1 VVPQRILVSAEFV
14 CGSLEVGNGVLS
26 CLHSVAG
33 AAQDADSF
41 MLSAMSAIKL
51 QLLPR
56 ISIGNCCSDFG
67 RMLNDYLSEGCGA
80 ASDNDFL
87 CLQEYHDPTLRVCCS
102 WHHACIEE
110 RKAAVQRLASSAAPA
125 TTTKIDTGADSIA
138 KEKPNLEPGGGVL
151 LTRDTSNCAFNNS
164 MKWLRG
170 PRHGNLHND
179 PLLTP
184 DLAERMIL
192 NINNI
197 LVPSE
202 NDGMAEL
209 LGQTICHAK
218 SRVRNTTKVIQ
229 APVGDYRTIRAWSVK
244 LIFLTLHY
252 HQHRHAIPE
261 AIARYRVEDSAQT
274 RCHSAATLGNEHN
287 VGTFDYECPRA
298 KYVVMGLS
306 GNGLGAN
313 VRTGM
318 MPALLIGLM
327 TNRIV
332 IFVNNAKQG
341 PDTLRRPWPLAS
353 CPRRDS
359 QCFFWPTTPCTLT
372 EDEIKN
378 AHVLSDTDARGLLH
392 RETLPKPDV
401 LAAKVWHYRPMLNPV
416 DRVPSRAT
424 ERLCKYA
431 MELISAVNESQHPE
445 YVALLRKAANAI
457 RGADDRRQG
466 YHYAAASFKLQHAL
480 TMYAMRPNP
489 TSLRKLNDILTE
501 IIPSNL
507 DPETSFGLP
516 VRGKTWY
523 FKLKQFKV
531 SGTNSSSISYARQ
544 LLTSVFTKANVCRS
558 ISICRS

>member
-1 VVPQRILVSAEFV
+1 MGSAK
-14 CGSLEVGNGVLS
+14 VGKEVLS
-26 CLHSVAG
+26 CLMNSVAG
-33 AAQDADSF
+33 AARDADSF

-87 CLQEYHDPTLRVCCS
+87 CLQEYHDPTLRICCS
-102 WHHACIEE
+102 WHHGCIED
-110 RKAAVQRLASSAAPA
+110 RKAALQRLVSSATPD
-125 TTTKIDTGADSIA
+125 TTANAMDMKKA
-138 KEKPNLEPGGGVL
+138 NLAPGGGAL
-151 LTRDTSNCAFNNS
+151 LSNDTSNCAFNNS
-164 MKWLRG
+164 MNWLRG
-170 PRHGNLHND
+170 PRHGNLNND

-192 NINNI
+192 NIRNI

-209 LGQTICHAK
+209 LGQTICHAN
-218 SRVRNTTKVIQ
+218 SRVRNTTKLIQ
-229 APVGDYRTIRAWSVK
+229 APVDDYRTIRAWSLK
-244 LIFLTLHY
+244 LMFLTLHY

-261 AIARYRVEDSAQT
+261 AIARYRVEDSAQA
-274 RCHSAATLGNEHN
+274 RCYSAATLGIQHD
-287 VGTFDYECPRA
+287 VGTFDYECPGA
-298 KYVVMGLS
+298 KYVIMALS

-341 PDTLRRPWPLAS
+341 QDMLRRPWPLAS
-353 CPRRDS
+353 CKRRDA

-378 AHVLSDTDARGLLH
+378 AHVLSDGDARGLIQ
-392 RETLPKPDV
+392 REALPKPDV
-401 LAAKVWHYRPMLNPV
+401 LDAKVWHYRPMLIPV

-424 ERLCKYA
+424 ETLCKYA
-431 MELISAVNESQHPE
+431 MELISEVNESQHPE

-489 TSLRKLNDILTE
+489 TSLRKLNDILME
-501 IIPSNL
+501 VIPSNL

-516 VRGKTWY
+516 VRGKT
-523 FKLKQFKV
+523 
-531 SGTNSSSISYARQ
+531 
-544 LLTSVFTKANVCRS
+544 
-558 ISICRS
+558 